1 MAIQKSQ
8 SNEEKLEYLRLVLKE
23 NTKDNNKFP
32 VYYSI
37 FLIRFGNKVPVIVR
51 ASAGS
56 DIDEQVKK
64 YSGDEFNPDYI
75 VVDLY
80 TGKSRRV
87 SKPFATF
94 KFDYKK
100 K

>member
-37 FLIRFGNKVPVIVR
+37 YLIRFGNKVPVIIR
-51 ASAGS
+51 AAAGNN
-56 DIDEQVKK
+56 ITEEIRK
-64 YSGDEFNPDYI
+64 YSSITFNPDYI

-100 K
+100 R